1 MVLTVST
8 ICQRKCIVHVA
19 VVKSTKIAVVR
30 TLEINTFKKYA
41 IIYLNNLILNINGVI
56 KK

>member
-1 MVLTVST
+1 MLISVVKYS
-8 ICQRKCIVHVA
+8 QNKSHVA
-19 VVKSTKIAVVR
+19 VVRSTKIVVVR